1 MYFNDKLW
9 VAIVCGLCFFLF
21 HERLS
26 IGKQASMHSLT
37 KTLDGKIYD
46 SLIEQGVVQEVAN
59 EGESVELLAT
69 ALNFSSQSADKSFS
83 ADTLSAELLS
93 PKPSIIIDG
102 NSFSP
107 TTHAF
112 TKNDI
117 KPNFI
122 PYLLWTSS

>member
-9 VAIVCGLCFFLF
+9 VAIVCGLCFFLLGSGFVLLFF

-59 EGESVELLAT
+59 DCESVELLAT
-69 ALNFSSQSADKSFS
+69 ALNFKD
-83 ADTLSAELLS
+83 E
-93 PKPSIIIDG
+93 SIIGRKKFQHRYTESRVIV
-102 NSFSP
+102 
-107 TTHAF
+107 AK
-112 TKNDI
+112 TK
-117 KPNFI
+117 
-122 PYLLWTSS
+122 YYY

>member
-69 ALNFSSQSADKSFS
+69 ALNFSSQSAEKSFS
-83 ADTLSAELLS
+83 TDTLLS
-93 PKPSIIIDG
+93 LIHISE
-102 NSFSP
+102 P
-107 TTHAF
+107 TRR
-112 TKNDI
+112 
-117 KPNFI
+117 
-122 PYLLWTSS
+122 S